1 MYAMVAGKLP
11 FVGSS
16 RRATA
21 LKRLEEPPPSP
32 RQYAKDLDPR
42 WEQVILRCL
51 ERDPVDRFS
60 SASDVVQALHGKSV
74 SPAGELSSASH
85 IYLTLKK
92 HRSITAASLATLVL
106 LGLVFAI
113 PGARQALNKHL
124 GLVSIPQDKRLAVL
138 PFTVIGGSADDKAFA
153 DGVMETLTAKPHGLR
168 ATIPFTW
175 FRPVS

>member
-1 MYAMVAGKLP
+1 M
-11 FVGSS
+11 
-16 RRATA
+16 
-21 LKRLEEPPPSP
+21 
-32 RQYAKDLDPR
+32 
-42 WEQVILRCL
+42 
-51 ERDPVDRFS
+51 DRFS

-153 DGVMETLTAKPHGLR
+153 DGVMETLTAKLTQLEGNHSLHVVPAGELTAEGVTSAEQARKEFGVNLHYPGQSP
-168 ATIPFTW
+168 TIGQDDSCD
-175 FRPVS
+175 VCAD